1 LNANHLASIAT
12 RPQSTESLHASSA
25 KNDPDGA
32 RTLDANRSFR
42 AFRATPTQ
50 SAASHRITDF
60 VRIPPASM
68 AFTLLMSFLSALP
81 SFAIDMS
88 LPAITETAASL
99 RVAPAQAGLMMSL
112 FMVGF
117 AVAPLFYGPASD
129 RYGRKPIVVFACM
142 LFVIAGIGCAL
153 AQSLPT
159 LLMWRVVQGAGAGAS
174 MTIALAIIRD
184 LFEGQAARTKL
195 SYVTIATMIVPMI
208 APTAGAALLALGGWR
223 VIHAVLAGVGLFL
236 LLAMLLGFAES
247 ARINPANRLVPSV
260 IARNYLRVLM
270 HPLCLGYILVSST
283 TFGALF
289 AYVSGS
295 SLFLIN
301 VVGLRPLQ
309 YGLVFAATSLGIMAG
324 AFLNTRLSARGVLP
338 FYPLAAGLLLAVV
351 STILLLA
358 MTLVNWMPLP
368 LFISLLVLGNLAFG
382 LTAPNAMQGA
392 MQPLPQIAG
401 AAGAA
406 TGCIQ
411 MTTAAVVSGLVA
423 ELYDG
428 HSALSMTAFMALC
441 SLLALIA
448 YLLLARPAECVVVLP

>member
-1 LNANHLASIAT
+1 
-12 RPQSTESLHASSA
+12 
-25 KNDPDGA
+25 
-32 RTLDANRSFR
+32 
-42 AFRATPTQ
+42 
-50 SAASHRITDF
+50 
-60 VRIPPASM
+60 M
-68 AFTLLMSFLSALP
+68 AFTLLLSLLVALP
-81 SFAIDMS
+81 SFGIDMS
-88 LPAITETAASL
+88 LPALTETGAAL
-99 RVAPAQAGLMMSL
+99 RVAPARAGLMMSL

-117 AVAPLFYGPASD
+117 AIAPLFYGPASD

-142 LFVIAGIGCAL
+142 LFIIAGIGCAL

-174 MTIALAIIRD
+174 MTIAFVIIRD

-195 SYVTIATMIVPMI
+195 SYVAIATMIVPMI

-223 VIHAVLAGVGLFL
+223 VIHAVLAGIGLLL

-247 ARINPANRLVPSV
+247 ARVDPANRLVPSV

-270 HPLCLGYILVSST
+270 HPLCRGYILVNAAA
-283 TFGALF
+283 FGALF

-301 VVGLRPLQ
+301 VVGLRPAQ

-324 AFLNTRLSARGVLP
+324 AFLNSRLSARRVSP
-338 FYPLAAGLLLAVV
+338 DYPLLAGLMLAAI
-351 STILLLA
+351 STMLLLA
-358 MTLVNWMPLP
+358 MTLADWMPLP
-368 LFISLLVLGNLAFG
+368 LVISLLILGTLAFG
-382 LTAPNAMQGA
+382 LIAPNAMQGA

-411 MTTAAVVSGLVA
+411 MATGAVVSGLVA
-423 ELYDG
+423 TLNDE
-428 HSALSMTAFMALC
+428 HSALSMTAIMAAC
-441 SLLALIA
+441 SLLGLVS
-448 YLLLARPAECVVVLP
+448 YLLVARPAERVVIPS

>member
-1 LNANHLASIAT
+1 ML
-12 RPQSTESLHASSA
+12 
-25 KNDPDGA
+25 
-32 RTLDANRSFR
+32 
-42 AFRATPTQ
+42 
-50 SAASHRITDF
+50 
-60 VRIPPASM
+60 
-68 AFTLLMSFLSALP
+68 
-81 SFAIDMS
+81 
-88 LPAITETAASL
+88 
-99 RVAPAQAGLMMSL
+99 
-112 FMVGF
+112 GF

-129 RYGRKPIVVFACM
+129 RYGRKPVVVFACL

-195 SYVTIATMIVPMI
+195 SYVTITMMIVPMI
-208 APTAGAALLALGGWR
+208 APTAGATLLGLGGWR
-223 VIHAVLAGVGLFL
+223 VIHEVLAGVGLLL

-247 ARINPANRLVPSV
+247 ARIDPANRLVHSV

-270 HPLCLGYILVSST
+270 HPLCLGYILVNAAA
-283 TFGALF
+283 FGALF

-301 VVGLRPLQ
+301 GVGLRPEQ

-324 AFLNTRLSARGVLP
+324 ALINSRLSAWGVLP
-338 FYPLAAGLLLAVV
+338 DYPLTVGLVLGAVSTMLLL
-351 STILLLA
+351 T
-358 MTLVNWMPLP
+358 MTLAGWMPLP
-368 LFISLLVLGNLAFG
+368 LVISLLVLGNLAFG
-382 LTAPNAMQGA
+382 LIAPNAVQRA

-411 MTTAAVVSGLVA
+411 MTTGAVVSGLVA
-423 ELYDG
+423 ALYDG

-441 SLLALIA
+441 SLLALVS
-448 YLLLARPAECVVVLP
+448 YLLLARPAESGVVVP